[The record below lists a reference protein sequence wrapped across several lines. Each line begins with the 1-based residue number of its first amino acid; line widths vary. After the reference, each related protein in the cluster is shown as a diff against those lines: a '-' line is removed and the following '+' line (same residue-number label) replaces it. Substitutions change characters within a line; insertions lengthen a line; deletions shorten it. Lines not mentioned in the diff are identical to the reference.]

1 MFGGLVIHS
10 RQVLTRAETAFAK
23 TANQL
28 NTSYAA
34 RNEADVR
41 AKSEF
46 FTNSFDEILAIL
58 PSDRTRKQ
66 VLIGRTKEQKDLWG
80 VRLLKMELASNRSK
94 IATKSLDVRLDWF
107 DDFNKRLTAS
117 SPAFKD
123 AVIER
128 DTLTNEWANSRIVL
142 ETNCQTAHFC
152 ADVEKERQNL
162 LSAKDDGLLSIFYEI
177 VGESYNTVDEFS
189 IFLFYGSYDVPT
201 KGTDGEWIEGSEEVY
216 DFIVCA
222 ISPLE
227 GEYEPGKPEFGF
239 LFPAFVDRSSDSSVI
254 DIFNADPDNVQT
266 DLMEKIL
273 GVRV

>member
-1 MFGGLVIHS
+1 MINRNDMLE
-10 RQVLTRAETAFAK
+10 LTRRMTPARNCFARVAGAYMDEDGYDEGTFNIHFGKLKQAEVKMNLELAKAIPFAK
-23 TANQL
+23 TNEQL
-28 NTSYAA
+28 KEYRFPKGEGRKESMWQLLLAM
-34 RNEADVR
+34 
-41 AKSEF
+41 K
-46 FTNSFDEILAIL
+46 NSGL
-58 PSDRTRKQ
+58 
-66 VLIGRTKEQKDLWG
+66 
-80 VRLLKMELASNRSK
+80 
-94 IATKSLDVRLDWF
+94 
-107 DDFNKRLTAS
+107 
-117 SPAFKD
+117 
-123 AVIER
+123 
-128 DTLTNEWANSRIVL
+128 
-142 ETNCQTAHFC
+142 
-152 ADVEKERQNL
+152 
-162 LSAKDDGLLSIFYEI
+162 KDDGLLSIFYEI